1 MHVSA
6 RIDGVSP
13 GGEVWST
20 TLRFAKGEPGLS
32 PHTSNGDVEERP
44 ASDYAAAA
52 EALAE
57 LLPGSGI
64 VPVYLRQMMSTALSI
79 TSVHVYRH
87 RTSGQIEVGADWPVV
102 PLAGSGQAVRPLQSA
117 CVLTLNSGSL
127 YSKNQRGRLYWPA
140 VGGTPPLNAQVQID
154 AAYRQGFVEAMWQ
167 LIGVVREPLN
177 ELANSGTNLVPVVFS
192 PSLQK
197 VTRLDSIACDNLLDR
212 QARRQNRVPIQ
223 RYIMDVNPTT

>member
-1 MHVSA
+1 MHLSA

-20 TLRFAKGEPGLS
+20 TVRYAKGEPGAS
-32 PHTSNGDVEERP
+32 PHTTNGDVEERP

-52 EALAE
+52 EALAT
-57 LLPGSGI
+57 LLPQGSI
-64 VPVYLRQMMSTALSI
+64 VPAYLRSMMSTALSI

-87 RTSGQIEVGADWPVV
+87 ATSGQVVVGADWPVT
-102 PLAGSGQAVRPLQSA
+102 PLPGTGMPTRALQSA

-127 YSKNQRGRLYWPA
+127 YSKSQRGRLYWPS
-140 VGGTPPLNAQVQID
+140 VGNVPSLDSLVQIN
-154 AAYRQGFVEAMWQ
+154 AAQRQNFVEAMWQ
-167 LIGVVREPLN
+167 LIGVIREPLN
-177 ELANSGTNLVPVVFS
+177 EIANSGTNLVPVVFS
-192 PSLQK
+192 AKLQQ

>member
-20 TLRFAKGEPGLS
+20 TLRYAKGEPGDS

-44 ASDYAAAA
+44 AADYATAA

-57 LLPGSGI
+57 LLPESGI
-64 VPVYLRQMMSTALSI
+64 LPVYLRQMMSTALSI

-102 PLAGSGQAVRPLQSA
+102 PLIGSGQAIRPLQSA
-117 CVLTLNSGSL
+117 CVLTLNAGSL
-127 YSKNQRGRLYWPA
+127 YSKSQRGRLYWPA
-140 VGGTPPLNAQVQID
+140 VGNTPPLNTQVQID
-154 AAYRQGFVEAMWQ
+154 AGQRQAFVEAMWQ
-167 LIGVVREPLN
+167 LIGVVKEPLN
-177 ELANSGTNLVPVVFS
+177 QYVNSGTNLVPVLFS
-192 PSLQK
+192 GKLQQ
-197 VTRLDSIACDNLLDR
+197 VTRIDNVACDNLLDR